1 MQNQLTVRMKTVID
15 EEPIEGHK
23 KKTAKKEKCLA
34 FIESLTHTG
43 GFLNGVISV
52 APRK

>member
-23 KKTAKKEKCLA
+23 KKQPKRKSVWRLLKVSHTREV
-34 FIESLTHTG
+34 SLT
-43 GFLNGVISV
+43 V
-52 APRK
+52 